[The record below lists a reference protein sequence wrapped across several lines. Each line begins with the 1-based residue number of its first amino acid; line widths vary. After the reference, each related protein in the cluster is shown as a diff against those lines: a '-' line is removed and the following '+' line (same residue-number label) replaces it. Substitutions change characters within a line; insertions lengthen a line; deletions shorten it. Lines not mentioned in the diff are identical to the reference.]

1 MAAVA
6 VVSQSGDQF
15 SPMDPS
21 GVEFFYWDFT
31 KELRPGESIMSAAV
45 VANSVVDGSD
55 NSAAMVSGVAAVLN
69 GNVVKQLISGAGG
82 SLGVQ
87 YRLTAKAPTS
97 LGQVLTLSG
106 LLTIGPEFGV
116 VT

>member
-31 KELRPGESIMSAAV
+31 KELRPGETILSAVV

-55 NSAAMVSGVAAVLN
+55 NSAAMVNGVAVVFN
-69 GNVVKQLISGAGG
+69 GNVVKQLIAGAGT
-82 SLGVQ
+82 LGVQ

-97 LGQVLTLSG
+97 LGQTLTLSG